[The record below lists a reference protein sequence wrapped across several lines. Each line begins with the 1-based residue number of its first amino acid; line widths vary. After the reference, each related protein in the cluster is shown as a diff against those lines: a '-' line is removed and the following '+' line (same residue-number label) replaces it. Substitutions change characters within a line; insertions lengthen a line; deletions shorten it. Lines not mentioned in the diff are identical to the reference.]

1 MTERVELDIL
11 VEQRRRERQLQ
22 ILAALHNVL
31 GCLATLE
38 RREIDILIVVDG
50 GDDSRLHLVNIV
62 AHLHAV
68 AIELNALR
76 E

>member
-1 MTERVELDIL
+1 MLFC
-11 VEQRRRERQLQ
+11 
-22 ILAALHNVL
+22 VL
-31 GCLATLE
+31 P
-38 RREIDILIVVDG
+38 DSNNILIVVDG